1 MNLVLHMSICGAL
14 VAAIVGL
21 MIYRKWLEDYCDHT
35 IHLHNDAH
43 DNSIIEAQS
52 AECRRIAAIDKVNNF
67 LIAAVII
74 YAATVISILTYN
86 AWNAA

>member
-14 VAAIVGL
+14 IAAIVGL
-21 MIYRKWLEDYCDHT
+21 LVYRKWLEDYCDHY

-43 DNSIIEAQS
+43 DSSIIEAQS
-52 AECRRIAAIDKVNNF
+52 VECRRIAVIDRVRNY

-74 YAATVISILTYN
+74 YAATVLTIFTYQ
-86 AWNAA
+86 AWNAV